1 MKEKIYYASNIV
13 KFMQVQEIL
22 SHFEENDHVHK
33 ITLMYCRRQLTSPIK
48 VGKNHNNIKVTNRD
62 EDIIFT

>member
-1 MKEKIYYASNIV
+1 
-13 KFMQVQEIL
+13 MQVQEIL

-33 ITLMYCRRQLTSPIK
+33 ITLMYCRHQLTSPIK

-62 EDIIFT
+62 EYIIFT